1 MIKFIMLVMAA
12 IAVAQQYP
20 GAAPP
25 CTAARTA
32 SCTPKT
38 DASGNLS
45 VPQITL
51 SNGSDDG
58 YVKVC
63 PVADST
69 HCVTLKSPASRSTD
83 LVVRL
88 PSSDPSGTQYL
99 ACGSPS
105 SGVSTC
111 SWSSSGGG
119 MTYPGAGL
127 PISTGSAWGASLT
140 PGSAGHV
147 VRSTGTAY
155 ADAQLAF
162 SDLSGNATSAQVL
175 GGFTGTKD
183 SSHCTAGDGT
193 MVSCAGGGSGNA
205 TMTIDLPAGGVSSG
219 AISGPWNLGGSG
231 GGGNAYY
238 RGLDF
243 SNSGTPSYKA
253 VFRLPANFDKTKTV
267 SIVVTGG
274 NYNSG
279 LGGSVGLNV
288 KMACFGAGQAT
299 YSDPTYG
306 TAASVSIT
314 QTADSKMVEGTASSL
329 PLVAACDSKV
339 MASVLVSRDN
349 TVGGNL
355 ADIFTVYDV
364 ALTYGT
370 K

>member
-1 MIKFIMLVMAA
+1 MIKFIIMLAMSVL
-12 IAVAQQYP
+12 AVAQQFP
-20 GAAPP
+20 GALPN
-25 CTAARTA
+25 CTATRTTN
-32 SCTPKT
+32 CLLKT
-38 DASGNLS
+38 DASGAY
-45 VPQITL
+45 VIT
-51 SNGSDDG
+51 GSLDASG
-58 YVKVC
+58 
-63 PVADST
+63 AT
-69 HCVTLKSPASRSTD
+69 HTLPSKKGLTSAKPASCTVGEEYFATD
-83 LVVRL
+83 ATAG
-88 PSSDPSGTQYL
+88 SNKYL
-99 ACGSPS
+99 
-105 SGVSTC
+105 
-111 SWSSSGGG
+111 
-119 MTYPGAGL
+119 
-127 PISTGSAWGASLT
+127 
-140 PGSAGHV
+140 
-147 VRSTGTAY
+147 
-155 ADAQLAF
+155 
-162 SDLSGNATSAQVL
+162 
-175 GGFTGTKD
+175 
-183 SSHCTAGDGT
+183 CTASNT
-193 MVSCAGGGSGNA
+193 WTQQTGGSGGSSANA